1 MPSKRRPLRA
11 QVYLGCATEAADFI
25 PNRGMD
31 FWTDLN
37 TPQLRGTATTNQ
49 ARQSFTEL
57 DLLVFMGEFS

>member
-1 MPSKRRPLRA
+1 
-11 QVYLGCATEAADFI
+11 
-25 PNRGMD
+25 MD

-49 ARQSFTEL
+49 ARQSFTVL